1 MALEMIARKGV
12 LMSKTQIQNESNG
25 VAHVWLTTFA
35 IMFLSLFGVILALIT
50 IYALPD
56 QTVRPSIG
64 ALFYVCCAGLMSIF
78 LFFRWKKEK
87 VFENH
92 SLLNVPDGKATI
104 FIKETVSD
112 KIIKW
117 LVTIY
122 SIFFVFSGISIS
134 LICIYALPD
143 KTVQPKVSILFYLG
157 GAIVLGS
164 FIFVVW
170 KNWVYKRP

>member
-1 MALEMIARKGV
+1 
-12 LMSKTQIQNESNG
+12 MSEVQVKNQSIG
-25 VAHVWLTTFA
+25 AVHAWLTTFA
-35 IMFLSLFGVILALIT
+35 IIFLSLFGVILSLIT

-64 ALFYVCCAGLMSIF
+64 AVFYGCCACLVSIF
-78 LFFRWKKEK
+78 LFFRWKKERMLD
-87 VFENH
+87 EH
-92 SLLNVPDGKATI
+92 SLSNRPEGNTI
-104 FIKETVSD
+104 LCVKETVSD

-122 SIFFVFSGISIS
+122 SLFFVFSGISIS

-143 KTVQPKVSILFYLG
+143 QTVQPKVSLCFYVG

-170 KNWVYKRP
+170 KNWVSKR